1 VFRDGFFHGD
11 MHPGN
16 MFVTPEGTLVP
27 VDFGIMGRLDQ
38 ATRFY
43 LADMLMAF
51 LQRDYKRVADI
62 HFDAGL
68 VPASQSRDAFA
79 LSLRAVAEPL
89 FDRPLN
95 QVSIAGLLA
104 RLFRTAE
111 DFQME
116 VQPQLL
122 LLQKNMLVAEGVG
135 RKLDADSNIW
145 ILARP
150 LIEGWMRRNRGPQAR
165 FLGGVEEFSSLC
177 LRLPHLVARVDA
189 LIQRAE
195 ENAGGQTDKGQFW
208 SVVSGLRHRFRL
220 PVSAAVIITFSAAS
234 FILGYLLKSQ

>member
-1 VFRDGFFHGD
+1 
-11 MHPGN
+11 
-16 MFVTPEGTLVP
+16 
-27 VDFGIMGRLDQ
+27 MGRLDR

-68 VPASQSRDAFA
+68 VPSNQSRDAFA

-95 QVSIAGLLA
+95 QVSIAVLLA

-145 ILARP
+145 VFPRA
-150 LIEGWMRRNRGPQAR
+150 LIEGLMRRKRGSQASL
-165 FLGGVEEFSSLC
+165 LGVVEEF
-177 LRLPHLVARVDA
+177 
-189 LIQRAE
+189 
-195 ENAGGQTDKGQFW
+195 
-208 SVVSGLRHRFRL
+208 
-220 PVSAAVIITFSAAS
+220 
-234 FILGYLLKSQ
+234 